1 MMEPKDDLR
10 PDSAASAALRVDSD
24 GGASDTHA
32 KKTFASRRQ
41 RFAVGA
47 LALVSAL
54 VLGVSAWGL
63 ASSGVFGTG
72 SADLLTTV
80 VPAESDA
87 GDEAAETD
95 VPSDSAA
102 SADEAA
108 GESSGASDAAN
119 ADGIAGADSASAAN
133 GAATQSAA
141 KGAETASAAGASG
154 SSAQPQA
161 QAGSS
166 APGSSGAASAPA
178 APQAPAPD
186 APGQNEAPA
195 PATIRVSVS
204 LTSAAVGNPVSAA
217 GTYTFER
224 GATAYDALCAL
235 GLSVNARQSPMGL
248 YVAAIGGLAEKQHGS
263 GSGWKYAVNGVDPQV
278 SCAAYELHD
287 GDTVAWRYVTS
298 ING

>member
-87 GDEAAETD
+87 GDEAAEVD
-95 VPSDSAA
+95 ASSDSAA

-119 ADGIAGADSASAAN
+119 ADGIAGADSAGAAN

-141 KGAETASAAGASG
+141 KGAETAPAAGAS
-154 SSAQPQA
+154 
-161 QAGSS
+161 GSS